1 MSISDFIQGF
11 IIGSSLI
18 IAIGPQN
25 LYVINQGLKKNFIFI
40 VVLICSLSDSLL
52 IVCGIYLSNNILS
65 LNPSIITIMKLIGGI
80 WLILYGINKIKNS
93 RNHVI
98 NNKEFNEAS
107 FIKVAMTTLAIT
119 YANPHVYLD
128 TVILLGSISI
138 NFDSKLY
145 FGLGA
150 IFASFVFFFSLGYF
164 SNFLSQYIKSQKV
177 WFYIDNVMG
186 ILMLSYGLFFVP
198 LSLLFLSSSL
208 FFIVF

>member
-1 MSISDFIQGF
+1 MSISNFIQGF

-25 LYVINQGLKKNFIFI
+25 LYVINQGLKKNFVFI

-52 IVCGIYLSNNILS
+52 IILGIYLSNNILS
-65 LNPSIITIMKLIGGI
+65 LNTSIITIMKLIGGI

-93 RNHVI
+93 RQHEIKSSEI
-98 NNKEFNEAS
+98 NAAS
-107 FIKVAMTTLAIT
+107 FTKVVLTTLAIT

-138 NFDSKLY
+138 NFDSKFY

-150 IFASFVFFFSLGYF
+150 IFASFIFFFSLGYF
-164 SNFLSQYIKSQKV
+164 SNFLSQYVKSPKV

-186 ILMLSYGLFFVP
+186 FLMLFYGLFFV
-198 LSLLFLSSSL
+198 FMN
-208 FFIVF
+208 

>member
-25 LYVINQGLKKNFIFI
+25 LFVINQGLKKNFVFI

-65 LNPSIITIMKLIGGI
+65 LNTSLITIMKLIGGI
-80 WLILYGINKIKNS
+80 WLILYGISKIKNS
-93 RNHVI
+93 RQHEI
-98 NNKEFNEAS
+98 NSNGFNES
-107 FIKVAMTTLAIT
+107 NFSKVIVTTLAIT

-138 NFDSKLY
+138 NFDNKLY

-150 IFASFVFFFSLGYF
+150 IFASFIFFFSLGYF
-164 SNFLSQYIKSQKV
+164 SNFLSRYIKSPKV
-177 WFYIDNVMG
+177 WFYVDNTMG
-186 ILMLSYGLFFVP
+186 LLMLFYGLFFI
-198 LSLLFLSSSL
+198 FMN
-208 FFIVF
+208 

>member
-11 IIGSSLI
+11 IIGSTLI
-18 IAIGPQN
+18 LAIGPQN
-25 LYVINQGLKKNFIFI
+25 LYVINQGLKKNFVFI

-65 LNPSIITIMKLIGGI
+65 LNTSIITIMKLIGGI
-80 WLILYGINKIKNS
+80 WLIFYGINKIKNS
-93 RNHVI
+93 RQHEIKSSEI
-98 NNKEFNEAS
+98 NAAS
-107 FIKVAMTTLAIT
+107 FTKVVLTTIAIT

-138 NFDSKLY
+138 NFDSKFY

-150 IFASFVFFFSLGYF
+150 IFASFIFFFSLGYF
-164 SNFLSQYIKSQKV
+164 SNFLSQYVKSPKV

-186 ILMLSYGLFFVP
+186 FLMLFYGLFFV
-198 LSLLFLSSSL
+198 FMN
-208 FFIVF
+208 

>member
-1 MSISDFIQGF
+1 MSISNFIKGF

-25 LYVINQGLKKNFIFI
+25 LYVINQGLKKNFVFI

-65 LNPSIITIMKLIGGI
+65 LNTSIITIMKLIGGI

-93 RNHVI
+93 RQHEIKSSEI
-98 NNKEFNEAS
+98 NAAS
-107 FIKVAMTTLAIT
+107 FTKVVLTTLAIT

-138 NFDSKLY
+138 NFDSKFY

-150 IFASFVFFFSLGYF
+150 IFASFIFFFSLGYF
-164 SNFLSQYIKSQKV
+164 SNFLSQYVKSPKV

-186 ILMLSYGLFFVP
+186 FLMLFYGLFFV
-198 LSLLFLSSSL
+198 FMN
-208 FFIVF
+208 

>member
-25 LYVINQGLKKNFIFI
+25 LFVINQGLKKNFVFI

-52 IVCGIYLSNNILS
+52 IICGIYLSNNVLS
-65 LNPSIITIMKLIGGI
+65 LNTSLITIMKLIGGI
-80 WLILYGINKIKNS
+80 WLILYGISKIKNS
-93 RNHVI
+93 RQHEI
-98 NNKEFNEAS
+98 NSNAFNESS
-107 FIKVAMTTLAIT
+107 FSKVIVTTLAIT

-138 NFDSKLY
+138 NFDNKLY

-150 IFASFVFFFSLGYF
+150 IFASFIFFFSLGYF
-164 SNFLSQYIKSQKV
+164 SNFLSRYIKSPKV
-177 WFYIDNVMG
+177 WFYVDNTMG
-186 ILMLSYGLFFVP
+186 LLMLFYGLFFI
-198 LSLLFLSSSL
+198 FMN
-208 FFIVF
+208 

>member
-11 IIGSSLI
+11 IIGSTLI
-18 IAIGPQN
+18 LAIGPQN
-25 LYVINQGLKKNFIFI
+25 LYVINQGLKKNFVFI

-65 LNPSIITIMKLIGGI
+65 LNTSIITIMKLIGGI

-93 RNHVI
+93 RQHEIKSREI
-98 NNKEFNEAS
+98 NAAS
-107 FIKVAMTTLAIT
+107 FTKVVLTTLAIT

-150 IFASFVFFFSLGYF
+150 IFASFIFFFSLGYF
-164 SNFLSQYIKSQKV
+164 SNFLSQYVKSPKV

-186 ILMLSYGLFFVP
+186 FLMLFYGLFFV
-198 LSLLFLSSSL
+198 FMN
-208 FFIVF
+208 

>member
-25 LYVINQGLKKNFIFI
+25 LFVINQGLRKNFVFI

-65 LNPSIITIMKLIGGI
+65 LNTSLITIMKLIGGI
-80 WLILYGINKIKNS
+80 WLILYGISKIKNS
-93 RNHVI
+93 RQHEI
-98 NNKEFNEAS
+98 NSNAFNESS
-107 FIKVAMTTLAIT
+107 FSKVIVTTLAIT

-138 NFDSKLY
+138 NFDNKLY

-150 IFASFVFFFSLGYF
+150 IFASFIFFFSLGYF
-164 SNFLSQYIKSQKV
+164 SNFLSRYIKSPKV
-177 WFYIDNVMG
+177 WFYVDNTMG
-186 ILMLSYGLFFVP
+186 LLMLFYGLFFI
-198 LSLLFLSSSL
+198 
-208 FFIVF
+208 FIN

>member
-25 LYVINQGLKKNFIFI
+25 LYVINQGLKKNFVFI

-65 LNPSIITIMKLIGGI
+65 LNTSIITIMKLIGGI

-93 RNHVI
+93 RQHEIKSN
-98 NNKEFNEAS
+98 EFNEAS
-107 FIKVAMTTLAIT
+107 FTKVVLTTLAIT

-138 NFDSKLY
+138 NFDSKFY

-150 IFASFVFFFSLGYF
+150 IFASFIFFFSLGYF
-164 SNFLSQYIKSQKV
+164 SNFLSQYVKSPKV

-186 ILMLSYGLFFVP
+186 FLMLFYGLFFV
-198 LSLLFLSSSL
+198 FMN
-208 FFIVF
+208 

>member
-65 LNPSIITIMKLIGGI
+65 LNTSVITIMKLIGGI

-93 RNHVI
+93 RHHI
-98 NNKEFNEAS
+98 MNNKEFNEVN
-107 FIKVAMTTLAIT
+107 FIKVVITTLAIT

-150 IFASFVFFFSLGYF
+150 ILASFIFFFSLGYF

-186 ILMLSYGLFFVP
+186 FLMLIYGLFFV
-198 LSLLFLSSSL
+198 FMN
-208 FFIVF
+208 

>member
-65 LNPSIITIMKLIGGI
+65 LNPSVITIMKLVGGI

-98 NNKEFNEAS
+98 NNKEFFEAS
-107 FIKVAMTTLAIT
+107 FIKVVMTTLAIT

-128 TVILLGSISI
+128 TVILLGSISV

-186 ILMLSYGLFFVP
+186 FLMLFYGLFFV
-198 LSLLFLSSSL
+198 
-208 FFIVF
+208 FIN

>member
-11 IIGSSLI
+11 IIGSTLI
-18 IAIGPQN
+18 LAIGPQN
-25 LYVINQGLKKNFIFI
+25 LYVINQGLKKNFVFI

-65 LNPSIITIMKLIGGI
+65 LNTSLITIMKLIGGI

-93 RNHVI
+93 RQHEIKSN
-98 NNKEFNEAS
+98 EFNEAS
-107 FIKVAMTTLAIT
+107 FTKVVFTTLAIT

-150 IFASFVFFFSLGYF
+150 ICASFIFFFSIGYF
-164 SNFLSQYIKSQKV
+164 SNFLSQYIKSPKV
-177 WFYIDNVMG
+177 WFYIDNMMG
-186 ILMLSYGLFFVP
+186 FLMLFYGLFFV
-198 LSLLFLSSSL
+198 FMN
-208 FFIVF
+208 

>member
-1 MSISDFIQGF
+1 MSISNFIQGF

-25 LYVINQGLKKNFIFI
+25 LYVINQGLKKNFVFI

-52 IVCGIYLSNNILS
+52 IICGIYLSNNILS
-65 LNPSIITIMKLIGGI
+65 LNTSIITIMKLIGGI

-93 RNHVI
+93 RQHEIKSSEI
-98 NNKEFNEAS
+98 NAAS
-107 FIKVAMTTLAIT
+107 FTKVVLTTFAIT

-138 NFDSKLY
+138 NFDSKFY

-150 IFASFVFFFSLGYF
+150 IFASFIFFFSLGYF
-164 SNFLSQYIKSQKV
+164 SNFLSQYVKSPKV

-186 ILMLSYGLFFVP
+186 FLMLFYGLFFV
-198 LSLLFLSSSL
+198 FMN
-208 FFIVF
+208 

>member
-25 LYVINQGLKKNFIFI
+25 LYVINQGLKKNFVFI

-52 IVCGIYLSNNILS
+52 IVCGIYLSNNIIS
-65 LNPSIITIMKLIGGI
+65 LNTSIITIIKLIGGI

-93 RNHVI
+93 RQHEI
-98 NNKEFNEAS
+98 KSSEINEAS
-107 FIKVAMTTLAIT
+107 FTKVVLTTLAIT

-150 IFASFVFFFSLGYF
+150 IFASFIFFFSLGYF
-164 SNFLSQYIKSQKV
+164 SNFLSQYVKSPKV
-177 WFYIDNVMG
+177 WFYVDNVMG
-186 ILMLSYGLFFVP
+186 FLMLFYGLFFV
-198 LSLLFLSSSL
+198 FMN
-208 FFIVF
+208 

>member
-25 LYVINQGLKKNFIFI
+25 LFVINQGLKKNFVFV

-52 IVCGIYLSNNILS
+52 IICGIYLSNNILS
-65 LNPSIITIMKLIGGI
+65 LNTSIITIMKLIGGI

-93 RNHVI
+93 RQHEI
-98 NNKEFNEAS
+98 NSNDFNESS
-107 FIKVAMTTLAIT
+107 FTKIVVTTLAIT

-138 NFDSKLY
+138 NFDNKLY

-164 SNFLSQYIKSQKV
+164 SNYLSRYIKSPKV
-177 WFYIDNVMG
+177 WFYVDNIMG
-186 ILMLSYGLFFVP
+186 FLMLFYGLFFI
-198 LSLLFLSSSL
+198 FMN
-208 FFIVF
+208 

>member
-11 IIGSSLI
+11 IIGSTLI
-18 IAIGPQN
+18 LAIGPQN
-25 LYVINQGLKKNFIFI
+25 LYVINQGLKKNFVFI

-52 IVCGIYLSNNILS
+52 IVCGIYLSNNIIS
-65 LNPSIITIMKLIGGI
+65 LNTSIITIMKLIGGI

-93 RNHVI
+93 RQHEI
-98 NNKEFNEAS
+98 KSSEINEAS
-107 FIKVAMTTLAIT
+107 FTKVVLTTLAIT

-150 IFASFVFFFSLGYF
+150 IFASFIFFFSLGYF
-164 SNFLSQYIKSQKV
+164 SNFLSQYVKSPKV

-186 ILMLSYGLFFVP
+186 FLMLFYGLFFV
-198 LSLLFLSSSL
+198 FMN
-208 FFIVF
+208 

>member
-65 LNPSIITIMKLIGGI
+65 LNPSVITIMKLIGGI

-98 NNKEFNEAS
+98 NNKEFNEVS
-107 FIKVAMTTLAIT
+107 FIKVVMTTLAIT

-138 NFDSKLY
+138 NFDNKLY

-150 IFASFVFFFSLGYF
+150 IFASFIFFFSLGYF
-164 SNFLSQYIKSQKV
+164 SNFLSRYIKSPKV
-177 WFYIDNVMG
+177 WFYVDNTMG
-186 ILMLSYGLFFVP
+186 LLMLFYGLFFI
-198 LSLLFLSSSL
+198 FMN
-208 FFIVF
+208 

>member
-1 MSISDFIQGF
+1 MNISDFIQGF

-25 LYVINQGLKKNFIFI
+25 LYVINQGLKKNFILI

-52 IVCGIYLSNNILS
+52 IICGIYLSNNILS
-65 LNPSIITIMKLIGGI
+65 LNTSIITIMKLIGGI
-80 WLILYGINKIKNS
+80 WLILYGISKIKNS
-93 RNHVI
+93 RHHII
-98 NNKEFNEAS
+98 NNKEFTETN
-107 FIKVAMTTLAIT
+107 FIKVVITTLAIT

-164 SNFLSQYIKSQKV
+164 ANFLSQYIKSHKV

-186 ILMLSYGLFFVP
+186 FLMLFYGLFFV
-198 LSLLFLSSSL
+198 FMN
-208 FFIVF
+208 

>member
-1 MSISDFIQGF
+1 MSISNFIQGF

-25 LYVINQGLKKNFIFI
+25 LYVINQGLKKNFVFI

-65 LNPSIITIMKLIGGI
+65 LNTSIITIMKLIGGI

-93 RNHVI
+93 RQHEIKSSEI
-98 NNKEFNEAS
+98 NAAS
-107 FIKVAMTTLAIT
+107 FTKVVLTTLAIT

-138 NFDSKLY
+138 NFDSQFY

-150 IFASFVFFFSLGYF
+150 IFASFIFFFSLGYF
-164 SNFLSQYIKSQKV
+164 SNFLSQYVKSPKV

-186 ILMLSYGLFFVP
+186 FLMLFYGLFFV
-198 LSLLFLSSSL
+198 FMN
-208 FFIVF
+208 

>member
-11 IIGSSLI
+11 IIGSTLI
-18 IAIGPQN
+18 LAIGPQN
-25 LYVINQGLKKNFIFI
+25 LYVINQGLKKNFVLI

-65 LNPSIITIMKLIGGI
+65 LNTSIITIMKLIGGI

-93 RNHVI
+93 RQHEIKSN
-98 NNKEFNEAS
+98 EFNESS
-107 FIKVAMTTLAIT
+107 FTKVVLTTLAIT

-138 NFDSKLY
+138 NFDSKIL

-150 IFASFVFFFSLGYF
+150 ICASFIFFFSLGYF
-164 SNFLSQYIKSQKV
+164 SNFLSQYIKSPKV

-186 ILMLSYGLFFVP
+186 FLMFFYGLFFV
-198 LSLLFLSSSL
+198 FMN
-208 FFIVF
+208 

>member
-1 MSISDFIQGF
+1 MSISNFIQGF

-25 LYVINQGLKKNFIFI
+25 LYVINQGLKKNFVFI

-93 RNHVI
+93 RQHEI
-98 NNKEFNEAS
+98 KSSEINEAS
-107 FIKVAMTTLAIT
+107 FTKVVLTTLAIT

-138 NFDSKLY
+138 NFDSKFY

-150 IFASFVFFFSLGYF
+150 IFASFIFFFSLGYF
-164 SNFLSQYIKSQKV
+164 SHFLSQYVKSPKV
-177 WFYIDNVMG
+177 WFYVDNVMG
-186 ILMLSYGLFFVP
+186 FLMLFYGLFFV
-198 LSLLFLSSSL
+198 FMN
-208 FFIVF
+208 

>member
-11 IIGSSLI
+11 IIGSTLI
-18 IAIGPQN
+18 LAIGPQN
-25 LYVINQGLKKNFIFI
+25 LYVINQGLKKNFVLI

-65 LNPSIITIMKLIGGI
+65 LNTSIITIMKLIGGI

-93 RNHVI
+93 RQHEIKYNDI
-98 NNKEFNEAS
+98 NEAS
-107 FIKVAMTTLAIT
+107 FIKVVLTTLAIT

-138 NFDSKLY
+138 NFDSKIF

-150 IFASFVFFFSLGYF
+150 ICASFIFFFSLGYF
-164 SNFLSQYIKSQKV
+164 SNFLSQYIKSPKV
-177 WFYIDNVMG
+177 WFYIDNFMG
-186 ILMLSYGLFFVP
+186 FLMFFYGLFFV
-198 LSLLFLSSSL
+198 FMN
-208 FFIVF
+208 

>member
-25 LYVINQGLKKNFIFI
+25 LFVINQGLKKNFVFI

-52 IVCGIYLSNNILS
+52 IICGIYLSNNILS
-65 LNPSIITIMKLIGGI
+65 LNTSIITIIKLIGGI
-80 WLILYGINKIKNS
+80 WLILYGLNKIKNS
-93 RNHVI
+93 RKHKI
-98 NNKEFNEAS
+98 NSNEFNESS
-107 FIKVAMTTLAIT
+107 FTKVVVTTLAIT

-138 NFDSKLY
+138 NFDNKLY

-150 IFASFVFFFSLGYF
+150 IFASIVFFFSLGYF
-164 SNFLSQYIKSQKV
+164 SNFLSRYIKSPKV
-177 WFYIDNVMG
+177 WFYIDNIMG
-186 ILMLSYGLFFVP
+186 FLMLFYGLFFV
-198 LSLLFLSSSL
+198 FMN
-208 FFIVF
+208 

>member
-25 LYVINQGLKKNFIFI
+25 LYVINQGLKKNFVFI

-65 LNPSIITIMKLIGGI
+65 LNTSIITIMKLIGGI

-93 RNHVI
+93 RQHEIKSSEI
-98 NNKEFNEAS
+98 NAAS
-107 FIKVAMTTLAIT
+107 FTKVVLTTLAIT

-138 NFDSKLY
+138 NFDSKFY

-150 IFASFVFFFSLGYF
+150 IFASFIFFFSLGYF
-164 SNFLSQYIKSQKV
+164 SNFLSQYVKSPKV

-186 ILMLSYGLFFVP
+186 FLMFFYGLFFV
-198 LSLLFLSSSL
+198 FMN
-208 FFIVF
+208 

>member
-25 LYVINQGLKKNFIFI
+25 LYVINQGLKKNFVFI

-65 LNPSIITIMKLIGGI
+65 LNTSIITIMKLIGGI

-93 RNHVI
+93 RQHEIKSSEI
-98 NNKEFNEAS
+98 NAAS
-107 FIKVAMTTLAIT
+107 FTKVVLTTLAIT

-138 NFDSKLY
+138 NFDSKFY

-150 IFASFVFFFSLGYF
+150 IFASFIFFFSLGYF
-164 SNFLSQYIKSQKV
+164 SNFLSQYVKSPKV

-186 ILMLSYGLFFVP
+186 FLMLFYGLFFV
-198 LSLLFLSSSL
+198 FMN
-208 FFIVF
+208 

>member
-11 IIGSSLI
+11 IIGSTLI
-18 IAIGPQN
+18 LAIGPQN
-25 LYVINQGLKKNFIFI
+25 LYVINQGLKKNFVLI

-65 LNPSIITIMKLIGGI
+65 LNTSIITIMKLIGGI

-93 RNHVI
+93 RQHEIKSN
-98 NNKEFNEAS
+98 EFNEAS
-107 FIKVAMTTLAIT
+107 FTKVVLTTLAIT

-138 NFDSKLY
+138 NFDSKIL

-150 IFASFVFFFSLGYF
+150 ICASFIFFFSLGYF
-164 SNFLSQYIKSQKV
+164 SNFLSQYIKSQKI

-186 ILMLSYGLFFVP
+186 FLMFFYGLFFV
-198 LSLLFLSSSL
+198 FMN
-208 FFIVF
+208 

>member
-1 MSISDFIQGF
+1 MSISNFIQGF

-25 LYVINQGLKKNFIFI
+25 LYVINQGLKKNFVFI

-52 IVCGIYLSNNILS
+52 IVCGIYLSNNIIS
-65 LNPSIITIMKLIGGI
+65 LNTSIITIMKLMGGI

-93 RNHVI
+93 RQHEIKSSEI
-98 NNKEFNEAS
+98 NAAS
-107 FIKVAMTTLAIT
+107 FTKVVLTTLAIT

-150 IFASFVFFFSLGYF
+150 IFASFIFFLVLGI
-164 SNFLSQYIKSQKV
+164 FLIFYLNTLNLQK
-177 WFYIDNVMG
+177 
-186 ILMLSYGLFFVP
+186 YG
-198 LSLLFLSSSL
+198 SM
-208 FFIVF
+208 